1 MKRFFLVS
9 LVCVLFA
16 LTAKAQKETE
26 SQEKV
31 FTSVEHVPSF
41 PGGIE
46 AFYKFLSKNIVY
58 LKTARDKNTQGKVI
72 VSFIVEMDGKL
83 TDVRVAR
90 GIGDGCD
97 EEAVRVIKSS
107 SPWKPGTQNG
117 HTVRVAYSVPINFA
131 LSR

>member
-1 MKRFFLVS
+1 MRSILLVS
-9 LVCVLFA
+9 LVCMFFS
-16 LTAKAQKETE
+16 LTATAQKDAV

-31 FTSVEHVPSF
+31 YTSVQHVPSF

-46 AFYKFLSKNIVY
+46 AFYNFLAKNIVY
-58 LKTARDKNTQGKVI
+58 PKTARDKNTQGKVI
-72 VSFIVEMDGKL
+72 VTYIVEKDGRL
-83 TDVRVAR
+83 TDVKVAR

-97 EEAVRVIKSS
+97 EEAVRVIKLS

-117 HTVRVAYSVPINFA
+117 HTVRVAYAVPINFA